1 MSDHPKHHPPHGL
14 NVPAGVCAMLFPG
27 LGHAVRG
34 EAKRGL
40 MAAIGVLGMFFGG
53 LLIGGIDTVDSRED
67 KWWFYGQAF
76 VGPLAFGADWVH
88 QNQFKAYG
96 IPGDPPEAGEAGTF
110 KSSDRQLDPLRGE
123 HRLRSVFPSER
134 RVTVD
139 VEVAVGNGVQVE
151 TRRLPVAIPV
161 QDGAGGPPNRKS
173 MAKVNEIGTLY
184 ILCAGM
190 LNLIVILDALFPTI
204 RPKEAAKGAAP
215 TGGGDA

>member
-1 MSDHPKHHPPHGL
+1 MSDHQNHHPPHGL

-27 LGHAVRG
+27 LGHVVRG
-34 EAKRGL
+34 EPKRGL

-53 LLIGGIDTVDSRED
+53 MLIGGIDTIDSRED

-88 QNQFKAYG
+88 QNQYKAYA
-96 IPGDPPEAGEAGTF
+96 IPSDPPEAGEAGTF
-110 KSSDRQLDPLRGE
+110 KSSDLQLMGE
-123 HRLRSVFPSER
+123 HALRSVFPSEYR
-134 RVTVD
+134 AKVD

-151 TRRLPVAIPV
+151 TRRLPVAIPA
-161 QDGAGGPPNRKS
+161 QDGAGNPPNRKS

-184 ILCAGM
+184 ALCAGM

-204 RPKEAAKGAAP
+204 RLKKVARSAAA
-215 TGGGDA
+215 TGGTDA